1 MGFSFSADQRDRLL
15 AALGRSDSGAW
26 HLTEDVELA
35 VDAYGRI
42 ELHAEAPGKS
52 AAAPALLAHTRTL
65 TASLRQELYA
75 LPERA
80 RQLAALGEV
89 GEDDADDLARL
100 AHVCGDALERLGV
113 RMAQLMVPQVAP
125 AHGPHALAERFV
137 GALGQA
143 YRNRLNIKPT
153 SDGNGAFRRFLDTVI
168 ELVGKRHADLDEF
181 SQLLSEVR
189 LAEILARDH

>member
-1 MGFSFSADQRDRLL
+1 MGFSFSAEQRDRLL
-15 AALGRSDSGAW
+15 ASLGRSDSGAW

-35 VDAYGRI
+35 VDAYGRV
-42 ELHAEAPGKS
+42 ELS
-52 AAAPALLAHTRTL
+52 ADALGRSGVVALLSRTREL

-80 RQLAALGEV
+80 RELAALGEIDDSDA
-89 GEDDADDLARL
+89 EDLTRL
-100 AHVCGDALERLGV
+100 AHASGEVLERLGV
-113 RMAQLMVPQVAP
+113 RMAQLMVPQSAP
-125 AHGPHALAERFV
+125 AHGPHAMAERFV

-153 SDGNGAFRRFLDTVI
+153 SDGKGAFRRFLDGVI
-168 ELVGKRHADLDEF
+168 EMVRKRHADLDEF
-181 SQLLSEVR
+181 AQLLTEAR